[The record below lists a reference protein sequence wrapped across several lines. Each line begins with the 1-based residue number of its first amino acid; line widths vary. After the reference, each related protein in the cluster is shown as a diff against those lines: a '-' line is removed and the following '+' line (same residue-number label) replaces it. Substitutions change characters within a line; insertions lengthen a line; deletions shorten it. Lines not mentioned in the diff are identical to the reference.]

1 MTADWY
7 GGWARGAAA
16 RDLCLDQIDAY
27 QCRVESAR

>member
-7 GGWARGAAA
+7 GGWARGVPA
-16 RDLCLDQIDAY
+16 RELCLGQIDAY